1 MREQA
6 ERKTYWE
13 IDSILNCPVVG
24 TCLTM
29 TDQKKLLKKP
39 GYNIV
44 AKSDHQ
50 IHHALVQS
58 GKSENALS
66 RRIQHMLEIKYK
78 SEIAELGFCDEETF
92 MARWRKG
99 LRRGEIDALIWIG
112 ATNPNLSAAAVTNI
126 FGDYHM
132 HQHGQG
138 AIIRKQLQQLEKLQ
152 KRNQQLSDALKQ
164 TQIQKQ
170 QTTQSLC
177 AVERERTTLQQ
188 QLQALQTKNKAL
200 QRQPQ
205 HQQLEETNS
214 TLADQIRQLQN
225 KFQAQGELVAELK
238 MENGRLATLAAEQE
252 KINQTLRAEFDWLTR
267 QNEDDSACAT
277 CPQRESCACRV
288 LFVGGL
294 ETLRPH
300 YQNLVESGGGEF
312 KHVDGSSGS
321 SQRALQPMVSWADV
335 VLCPI
340 DFNSHRACLNVKA
353 LCKKMQKPY
362 HILANSSMSHISRVL
377 ADLSVD
383 GRAG

>member
-1 MREQA
+1 MTGEQA
-6 ERKTYWE
+6 VRKTFWK
-13 IDSILNCPVVG
+13 IDGILNCPVVG

-29 TDQKKLLKKP
+29 DDQKKLLKKS

-44 AKSDHQ
+44 ASSDHQ
-50 IHHALVQS
+50 IHHTLVQS
-58 GKSENALS
+58 GKSENGLS
-66 RRIQHMLEIKYK
+66 RRIQRMLESKYK
-78 SEIAELGFCDEETF
+78 QQIAELGCCDEETF
-92 MARWRKG
+92 TAHWKRG

-112 ATNPNLSAAAVTNI
+112 ATNPNLSATAVTNM

-132 HQHGQG
+132 HLHGQG
-138 AIIRKQLQQLEKLQ
+138 VIIRKQLQQLERLQ
-152 KRNQQLSDALKQ
+152 KKNQQLSDALKQ

-177 AVERERTTLQQ
+177 AVNRERATLQQ
-188 QLQALQTKNKAL
+188 QLQAVQKKNEVL

-205 HQQLEETNS
+205 HQQLEESNS
-214 TLADQIRQLQN
+214 ALADQIRQLQN
-225 KFQAQGELVAELK
+225 KLQAQSELVAELK
-238 MENGRLATLAAEQE
+238 MENGRLTALAAEQE

-277 CPQRESCACRV
+277 CPQRDSCACRV

-300 YQNLVESGGGEF
+300 YQNLVESSGGEF
-312 KHVDGSSGS
+312 KHVDGNSGS
-321 SQRALQPMVSWADV
+321 SQRALQPMVGWADI

-362 HILANSSMSHISRVL
+362 HMLANSSISHISRVL
-377 ADLSVD
+377 ADLSVELP
-383 GRAG
+383 